1 MSMSRKA
8 IRFFTGLGSGLLLAA
23 LTAGPALAQADY
35 PPTEAPTGVA
45 PPAAD
50 EGAEVAFTGA
60 DITLWMVL
68 LVGLVV
74 VGILALFAAR
84 RRSKTAA

>member
-1 MSMSRKA
+1 MKSMSRKA
-8 IRFFTGLGSGLLLAA
+8 IRLVTGAASALFLGVVTAA
-23 LTAGPALAQADY
+23 PALAQY

-45 PPAAD
+45 P
-50 EGAEVAFTGA
+50 GAGEEVAFTGA

-68 LVGLVV
+68 LAGLVV
-74 VGILALFAAR
+74 AGVLALVAGR

>member
-1 MSMSRKA
+1 MSRKV
-8 IRFFTGLGSGLLLAA
+8 IKVFTGAASGLLLGL
-23 LTAGPALAQADY
+23 LTAGPALAQY

-45 PPAAD
+45 PD

-68 LVGLVV
+68 LAGLVV
-74 VGILALFAAR
+74 AGIVALVAAR
-84 RRSKTAA
+84 RRSKTTA

>member
-1 MSMSRKA
+1 MMSMSRKA
-8 IRFFTGLGSGLLLAA
+8 IRLVTGAVTALFIGLV
-23 LTAGPALAQADY
+23 TAVPALAQY

-45 PPAAD
+45 PGAD
-50 EGAEVAFTGA
+50 GEEVAFTGA

-68 LVGLVV
+68 LAGLVV
-74 VGILALFAAR
+74 AGILALVAGR

>member
-1 MSMSRKA
+1 MSRKA

-35 PPTEAPTGVA
+35 PPTEAPTEVA
-45 PPAAD
+45 PPAP
-50 EGAEVAFTGA
+50 EEAEVAFTGA

-74 VGILALFAAR
+74 VGILALYAAR